1 MCKITFFV
9 AHSIFA
15 AGSDPFDAASLLSF
29 AGLCDLLQ
37 EEPAARIDLPSDY
50 VEYAAKSPVAVE
62 HELVSVAAFGLAV
75 DLAAFVFVSKLCA
88 ARPPDALVD

>member
-62 HELVSVAAFGLAV
+62 LVSVAAFGLAV
-75 DLAAFVFVSKLCA
+75 DLAAFVFVSKLCV